1 MRHDPLSL
9 HDECLVFWPAR
20 LLYDFREL
28 YAGFQDLL
36 ELLET
41 LALLQ
46 LEDERALLRRQDLL
60 SLREDNDESESLLL

>member
-9 HDECLVFWPAR
+9 HDERLVFWPAR
-20 LLYDFREL
+20 LLYNFREV
-28 YAGFQDLL
+28 YVGFQELL

-46 LEDERALLRRQDLL
+46 LENDRALLRR
-60 SLREDNDESESLLL
+60 